1 MVIILRTES
10 MCLHLSFIVLAALR
24 LIFFFILSTEFIE
37 FSVTVNKNNSVSY
50 AKNEWMFHE
59 STCYWLT
66 PPTFHQSISSTLY
79 CWHVAVLYELKR
91 VILYVN
97 VDGSLTLCAWWVC
110 DFYCFDSQWP
120 ISRITSHN
128 SVNTHESW

>member
-50 AKNEWMFHE
+50 AKNE
-59 STCYWLT
+59 
-66 PPTFHQSISSTLY
+66 
-79 CWHVAVLYELKR
+79 
-91 VILYVN
+91 
-97 VDGSLTLCAWWVC
+97 
-110 DFYCFDSQWP
+110 
-120 ISRITSHN
+120 
-128 SVNTHESW
+128 